1 MGPKV
6 AFVVLSAFPLWAVA
20 QSTLEWPNAPVR
32 AVPWLPK
39 APLALFVLHSAL
51 APNEGEYKCAFSF
64 IIAQVLF
71 SKPPSKRKFKPQ
83 SQRLKYKAKD
93 LGSPYP

>member
-6 AFVVLSAFPLWAVA
+6 AFVVLRAFPLRAVV

-39 APLALFVLHSAL
+39 GALALFVLPSAL
-51 APNEGEYKCAFSF
+51 APNTG
-64 IIAQVLF
+64 
-71 SKPPSKRKFKPQ
+71 
-83 SQRLKYKAKD
+83 
-93 LGSPYP
+93 